1 MSEKKELHPRN
12 LHNTDYDLDLL
23 ASATPTLW
31 QYIVEKFGKKTIDFT
46 NPEAVKLL
54 NTALLKQYYG
64 VDNWNIPSDFL
75 CAPVPGRAD
84 YIHHIADLLAL
95 NNEGEIPKGDVVN
108 GLDIGVGANLI
119 YPLLG
124 NAIYGWN
131 FVATDMDKRAVRNCV
146 TIIEKNAHLQEAIS
160 LQLQPNPRF
169 IFKDIIAEDDR
180 FTFTICNPPF
190 HASAESAAKAAARKN
205 ENLIVSNKNKAAALN
220 FGGQNA
226 ELYCE
231 GGELGFVTQM
241 IYESAKYKKQVLWFT
256 SLVSKTENVHK
267 LSNILK
273 KVAAADVKVIEMA
286 QGNKKSRFIAWTFQ
300 SSDQQRNW
308 NF

>member
-1 MSEKKELHPRN
+1 M
-12 LHNTDYDLDLL
+12 
-23 ASATPTLW
+23 
-31 QYIVEKFGKKTIDFT
+31 
-46 NPEAVKLL
+46 
-54 NTALLKQYYG
+54 
-64 VDNWNIPSDFL
+64 
-75 CAPVPGRAD
+75 
-84 YIHHIADLLAL
+84 
-95 NNEGEIPKGDVVN
+95 
-108 GLDIGVGANLI
+108 
-119 YPLLG
+119 
-124 NAIYGWN
+124 
-131 FVATDMDKRAVRNCV
+131 
-146 TIIEKNAHLQEAIS
+146 
-160 LQLQPNPRF
+160 QLQPNPRF

-190 HASAESAAKAAARKN
+190 HASAEIAAKAAARKN
-205 ENLIVSNKNKAAALN
+205 ENLIISNKNKAAALN

-273 KVAAADVKVIEMA
+273 KVAAAEVKIVEMA

-300 SSDQQRNW
+300 TADQQRNW
-308 NF
+308 KF